1 MRLAIIRPLVHK
13 ELLRHLSNRGSVV
26 LALLM
31 VAVVLVLSVFGGG
44 GPFPGL
50 NLLQPPS
57 TCTIE
62 FPAEDAWVRYL
73 RGHVPGDLAG
83 RVAFRETPARPAD
96 TEAAPGLETNALV
109 VRIGPAQKGGREV
122 QARRTGSDPKAV
134 AVFEGWLTQESQ
146 RFFRSR
152 AAEVLAAHGGELPPE
167 PAAADELSGW
177 EAAHRS
183 FRTQVTE
190 RLRPLGPEAVAAG
203 TPPELAV
210 RESVGPSG
218 IELRNVLASALVL
231 FALFFTCVY
240 LLPSLTCEER
250 ERGVLLAQA
259 LSPAS
264 PWEIIAAKLVFYP
277 LAGMLFGAMLAGL
290 YRPDALLRPTFWLA
304 LTALAGGSLGVGLT
318 IASLARTQRAASLG
332 ALCYMLVVSL
342 VILVCQQHVPALRF
356 FFLEYHGPQMLN
368 AVLTGGSY
376 SLGHLV
382 GALAL
387 AGLWLGT
394 AAFAFRRYGWQ

>member
-1 MRLAIIRPLVHK
+1 MPIRPAIIRALVHK

-26 LALLM
+26 LAILM

-44 GPFPGL
+44 GPFAGL
-50 NLLQPPS
+50 NLLQPPGS
-57 TCTIE
+57 CTVE
-62 FPAEDAWVRYL
+62 FTDEDAWVAYL
-73 RGHVPGDLAG
+73 RGHVPTELAG
-83 RVAFRETPARPAD
+83 RVAFRQLPGPAA
-96 TEAAPGLETNALV
+96 AAPTLDPNGMAV
-109 VRIGPAQKGGREV
+109 WIGPAEKGRRELRV
-122 QARRTGSDPKAV
+122 WRAGTNPQLFAAFD
-134 AVFEGWLTQESQ
+134 GWLAKESE
-146 RFFRSR
+146 RYFREQAARAGAPATPTAPDPGAAGLAGWVRAHNAAR
-152 AAEVLAAHGGELPPE
+152 AAF
-167 PAAADELSGW
+167 AD
-177 EAAHRS
+177 A
-183 FRTQVTE
+183 
-190 RLRPLGPEAVAAG
+190 LRPLGPEAVAVG
-203 TPPELAV
+203 TPPELSIRDDA
-210 RESVGPSG
+210 GPG
-218 IELRNVLASALVL
+218 GVEMRNVLASALVL

-277 LAGMLFGAMLAGL
+277 AAGLLLGGILAGL

-304 LTALAGGSLGVGLT
+304 LVALAGGSLGVGLT

-332 ALCYMLVVSL
+332 ALGYMLAVSL
-342 VILVCQQHVPALRF
+342 VILICQQHVPILRF

-368 AVLTGGSY
+368 AVLTGGTY

-387 AGLWLGT
+387 AGLWLG
-394 AAFAFRRYGWQ
+394 AATFAFRRYGWQ